1 MKRRDLLQISTA
13 LGLGASLSKAALAA
27 SPSDSVHQSP
37 GARPAD
43 TRAASV
49 DPLPAPADGMIPV
62 AFLLSDG
69 AVMIDFA
76 GPWEVF
82 ESAEVNGHN
91 PFHPY
96 IVAETSAPV
105 LASGG
110 MTIVPRYSIANAPAP
125 KLVVIPAQSDPTEP
139 VLQWV
144 RNVSKTADLVM
155 SVCTGAFVLAR
166 TGLLDGKEATTH
178 HSAYASFAMTFPRIR
193 LKRGVRFVDL
203 GHLATAGGLSSGI
216 DLALHVVERYFGRDV
231 ATSAAYY
238 MEYQGQGWSDP
249 SSNRV
254 YAQARRSTA
263 EHPLCPVCEMDVDKA
278 SAPRSSY
285 RGKTYYFCE
294 QAHKDLFDSNPERYT
309 STWRASL
316 GQAGLARSG

>member
-1 MKRRDLLQISTA
+1 MKRRDLLQMSAA
-13 LGLGASLSKAALAA
+13 LGVGAAIAKAALAA
-27 SPSDSVHQSP
+27 SHNEHSEHQAG
-37 GARPAD
+37 GARLAES
-43 TRAASV
+43 RASPV
-49 DPLPAPADGMIPV
+49 DPLPVPADGMIPV

-82 ESAEVNGHN
+82 ESVEANGHN
-91 PFHPY
+91 PFHLY
-96 IVAETSAPV
+96 TVAETSAPI

-139 VLQWV
+139 VLQWI

-178 HSAYASFAMTFPRIR
+178 HSAYASFAMTFPKIR
-193 LKRGVRFVDL
+193 LERGMRFVDL

-216 DLALHVVERYFGRDV
+216 DLALHVVARYFGRET
-231 ATSAAYY
+231 ASTAAYY

-249 SSNRV
+249 NSNRL

-263 EHPLCPVCEMDVDKA
+263 ERPLCPVCGMDIEQA
-278 SAPRSSY
+278 SAPRSMY

-294 QAHKDLFDSNPERYT
+294 QSHKALFDSNPDRFT
-309 STWRASL
+309 SA
-316 GQAGLARSG
+316 